1 MNSDRRGTLTRP
13 TLSIAQHPQVAASP
27 DLDGAL
33 RVGGAGGGRGAGLA
47 GLTHR
52 VGEGEQVVRRRARV
66 DELPGQTHDLPAPRR
81 GQPLGVLGAQ
91 VVGVWLGVGG
101 QRTQDRGLVGIDV
114 GQGRDGSPGTGGAGT
129 LARQTH
135 GGTVVR
141 GAPAANPA
149 RRNVVDVSSPRPPR
163 RRRNR
168 HGRGPRGPLAWPPVP
183 AMQTRAERFDD
194 LVLDA
199 ASRLEERVG
208 EAFGEVEFAVEDVPP
223 SDPAPWEPA
232 DIALGRLFAAR
243 GRMPARIV
251 IYRRPVETRVDD
263 PRELAALVNEVVV
276 EQVAAMLG
284 VDPAEL
290 DPGWDVGPDDGPL

>member
-1 MNSDRRGTLTRP
+1 M
-13 TLSIAQHPQVAASP
+13 
-27 DLDGAL
+27 
-33 RVGGAGGGRGAGLA
+33 
-47 GLTHR
+47 
-52 VGEGEQVVRRRARV
+52 
-66 DELPGQTHDLPAPRR
+66 
-81 GQPLGVLGAQ
+81 
-91 VVGVWLGVGG
+91 
-101 QRTQDRGLVGIDV
+101 
-114 GQGRDGSPGTGGAGT
+114 
-129 LARQTH
+129 
-135 GGTVVR
+135 
-141 GAPAANPA
+141 
-149 RRNVVDVSSPRPPR
+149 SSPRPPR

-208 EAFGEVEFAVEDVPP
+208 ETFGEVEFAVEDVPP

-251 IYRRPVETRVDD
+251 IYRRPVETRVED